1 MVRGFRAVAAL
12 TAGQLV
18 TCWIRATL
26 SLSEAR
32 DTAQR
37 QLDAEQRK
45 KGGQV
50 RAATTDQPVATA
62 TRAWLPIPNGYLHLT
77 GAGPGFR

>member
-1 MVRGFRAVAAL
+1 MVRSFRSVAAL

-18 TCWIRATL
+18 TSWIRASI

-37 QLDAEQRK
+37 QLDAEERK
-45 KGGQV
+45 KGGKV
-50 RAATTDQPVATA
+50 SAPLLVAFGSPA
-62 TRAWLPIPNGYLHLT
+62 N
-77 GAGPGFR
+77 